1 MRESFYFPPTLYPYI
16 FRGIEDVPGG
26 RPTLVRRTV
35 EWNGTQQPYY
45 QEEAQRRLFYYLPD
59 AFKIARRAAPVRA
72 PEMEISVTSP
82 DGSLEK
88 TYSFSNYY
96 ETIAFV
102 NAVAFIANA
111 EDHHPDLALSYGK
124 CTVRFN
130 THDVQGIS
138 VSDFFCASKV
148 DALLA

>member
-1 MRESFYFPPTLYPYI
+1 MSSPLHQ
-16 FRGIEDVPGG
+16 
-26 RPTLVRRTV
+26 
-35 EWNGTQQPYY
+35 N
-45 QEEAQRRLFYYLPD
+45 
-59 AFKIARRAAPVRA
+59 RRALSAT
-72 PEMEISVTSP
+72 EIVTQLSQLNGEQAQGWRLI

-88 TYSFSNYY
+88 TYAFKNFY
-96 ETIAFV
+96 ETIGFV
-102 NAVAFIANA
+102 NAVAFIANT

-130 THDVQGIS
+130 THDVNGIS

>member
-1 MRESFYFPPTLYPYI
+1 MNPI
-16 FRGIEDVPGG
+16 HQ
-26 RPTLVRRTV
+26 
-35 EWNGTQQPYY
+35 N
-45 QEEAQRRLFYYLPD
+45 
-59 AFKIARRAAPVRA
+59 RRALSAT
-72 PEMEISVTSP
+72 EIVTQLSQLNGEQVLGWRLL

-88 TYSFSNYY
+88 TYNFKNYY

-111 EDHHPDLALSYGK
+111 EDHHPDLALSYSK